1 MKNLKRSAI
10 GLSFLIALLCAGCSE
25 YTSEQLVKDA
35 KYCTDNGFDYEI
47 KKLADSDKPFAV
59 YCKKKDGG

>member
-1 MKNLKRSAI
+1 MKDLKRATF

-25 YTSEQLVKDA
+25 YTNEQLVKDA

-47 KKLADSDKPFAV
+47 RRNADSGKPIAV
-59 YCKKKDGG
+59 YCTKKS